1 MSISRRR
8 FIHSTLATGI
18 LAPFVTQSLISCTTP
33 KTAQFGIQ
41 LWTVKE
47 ELAKDVKGT
56 LKKLSEYGYTQIESF
71 TGDKGI
77 FWGMAAKDF
86 QAYLNDL
93 GMKMVSSHIN
103 PEFTVDPSTEDEFK
117 KLVDDCASI
126 GVTHLFNPYPEPQS
140 SSEDWRKIAQGLNR
154 QGKIT
159 DAKGLKIGYHNH
171 HQEFMVTPEGDL
183 PYTILVK
190 ETDPDSV
197 QFELDLYWAVKAG
210 QDPEKWFRD
219 NPGRFTFVHLKD
231 LYKPEKIK
239 SLEADSTE
247 ARSEV
252 WPVGAST
259 FLGNGQINFAQIIK
273 TGKEFGL
280 THFIVEQERFDDS
293 TILDDSKKNAEYMKK
308 LLGA

>member
-8 FIHSTLATGI
+8 FLHSTLATGF
-18 LAPFVTQSLISCTTP
+18 LAPFVSQSLISCNTSKSTP
-33 KTAQFGIQ
+33 FGIQ

-47 ELAKDVKGT
+47 ELAKDLKGT
-56 LKKLSEYGYTQIESF
+56 LKKLSEFGYTQIESF

-77 FWGMAAKDF
+77 FWGMTAKDF

-93 GMKMVSSHIN
+93 GMKMVASHIN
-103 PEFTVDPSTEDEFK
+103 PKFTTDTTTEEEFK
-117 KLVDDCASI
+117 KLVDECASI

-140 SSEDWRKIAQGLNR
+140 SSDHWRTIAQGLNR

-159 DAKGLKIGYHNH
+159 DEKGLKIGYHNH

-190 ETDPDSV
+190 ETNPDLV
-197 QFELDLYWAVKAG
+197 EFELDLYWAIKAG
-210 QDPEKWFRD
+210 QDPEKWFRE

-239 SLEADSTE
+239 ELEADSTE
-247 ARSEV
+247 YRDEV

-259 FLGNGQINFAQIIK
+259 FLGNGQVNFGQIIK
-273 TGKEFGL
+273 TGQEFGL
-280 THFIVEQERFDDS
+280 SNFIVEQERFDHS
-293 TILDDSKKNAEYMKK
+293 TILEDCKKNAGYMQK
-308 LLGA
+308 LLSK